1 VTPVSRSHLDEPLS
15 ARLIEHGS
23 QSAAQRAVDPE
34 LLIEQEDY
42 TEILQDTLSGYE
54 DEPAK
59 AESPSGVTIQ
69 AKTVAAKPTKK
80 TVAGR
85 SGEYTISRAK
95 PRGESLRSILLRGY
109 NAYQAGKLDVAEI
122 AYRRALTRAPRNRDA
137 LLGMAA
143 VQVAQQNTE
152 DALSIYRKLLEL
164 NPRDDLALGGIASLE
179 PQSNQIEAEISRI
192 KLLLADKSDSAHLNF
207 TLGNLYASQSRWSE
221 AQKAYFDSVRLDDK
235 NPDYIYNLAVSLEH
249 LGQPQAA
256 LKFYRHALA
265 LAQKQYSHFDQAL
278 ALSRAKML
286 STP

>member
-1 VTPVSRSHLDEPLS
+1 
-15 ARLIEHGS
+15 
-23 QSAAQRAVDPE
+23 
-34 LLIEQEDY
+34 
-42 TEILQDTLSGYE
+42 
-54 DEPAK
+54 
-59 AESPSGVTIQ
+59 
-69 AKTVAAKPTKK
+69 
-80 TVAGR
+80 
-85 SGEYTISRAK
+85 
-95 PRGESLRSILLRGY
+95 
-109 NAYQAGKLDVAEI
+109 
-122 AYRRALTRAPRNRDA
+122 
-137 LLGMAA
+137 
-143 VQVAQQNTE
+143 
-152 DALSIYRKLLEL
+152 
-164 NPRDDLALGGIASLE
+164 LGGIASLG